1 LTPEQQIRADKAMT
15 LAKLRFPGSDS
26 LQLHVV
32 VVELMSLPEAELD
45 SQISEYLSGI
55 HTATERQKGR
65 DHSASPLADG
75 LDPREAKIKRNL
87 EVGCIV
93 THNGI
98 GECVNDWST
107 VTPTKGHQGL
117 VSQITKEY
125 VWVAFTSYE
134 GRCQAA
140 DLTVEMSPMEAK
152 AAQSIIGTGTTL
164 LPPGLPKELD
174 PSTLLPSN
182 DLRVT
187 LTNFAINTIYECFP
201 TTNLSWDGWQLS
213 LNAGFLQLTV
223 DLGPLP
229 PPHNYLPPL
238 SSKRTDKTRH
248 GIIKLSMTGEATTA
262 MLVLKVNDDAQAEV
276 ETKERMALHNS
287 IPTDLQGW
295 IFHCWT
301 VWTELLDTKFW
312 KALGLVQ
319 VISIVGTVPI
329 SRGEIVEIT
338 SDSRYFRLPP
348 KLDWNTVSK
357 GTNPLVSP
365 EFVEVTQ

>member
-1 LTPEQQIRADKAMT
+1 MTPEQQIRADKALT
-15 LAKLRFPGSDS
+15 LAKLRYPDADS
-26 LQLHVV
+26 LQLHM
-32 VVELMSLPEAELD
+32 VEVEKMHLPEADLD
-45 SQISEYLSGI
+45 ALI
-55 HTATERQKGR
+55 QK
-65 DHSASPLADG
+65 
-75 LDPREAKIKRNL
+75 EKMKRNL

-117 VSQITKEY
+117 VSQIKKEY
-125 VWVAFTSYE
+125 VWVAFTGYE

-140 DLTVEMSPMEAK
+140 DLIVVMSPAEAK

-164 LPPGLPKELD
+164 LPPGIPEALN
-174 PSTLLPSN
+174 PSTLLPLD

-187 LTNFAINTIYECFP
+187 LVNFAINTIYECFT

-223 DLGPLP
+223 DLGTLP

-262 MLVLKVNDDAQAEV
+262 MLVLKVPDDAQAEV

-319 VISIVGTVPI
+319 VVTEHNTGVLIDPGK
-329 SRGEIVEIT
+329 IVEIT